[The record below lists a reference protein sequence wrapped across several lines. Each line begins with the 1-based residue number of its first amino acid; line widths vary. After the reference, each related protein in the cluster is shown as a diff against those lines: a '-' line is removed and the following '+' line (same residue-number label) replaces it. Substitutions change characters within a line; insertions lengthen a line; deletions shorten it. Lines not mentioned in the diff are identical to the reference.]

1 MTISIC
7 KKLFVDA
14 GAWIAMANKKDRQ
27 HQAAR
32 VFYSTLPQSVE
43 LYTSYSVISEAF
55 TWLRYHLGY
64 QVAFK
69 FINAIDKASTSQS
82 LKIIYPDALIDA
94 KTRQYLQRYKDH
106 NLSYSDAASFVICD
120 LLKINDVFG
129 FDKDFYIVRKSLWP
143 SVT

>member
-1 MTISIC
+1 MATNIY
-7 KKLFVDA
+7 KKLFIDA
-14 GAWIAMANKKDRQ
+14 GAWIALANKKDRQ

-32 VFYSTLPQSVE
+32 VFYSTLHQSVE
-43 LYTSYSVISEAF
+43 LYTSYLVVSEAY
-55 TWLRYHLGY
+55 TWLRYHIGY

-69 FINAIDKASTSQS
+69 FVDALDKASNSQS
-82 LKIIYPDALIDA
+82 LKVIYPDALIDA
-94 KTRQYLQRYKDH
+94 KTRQYLQRYKEH
-106 NLSYSDAASFVICD
+106 SLSYSDVTSFVVCD